1 MTEPRDTVESDALVA
16 VLREHRADGWVCT
29 CGWPLN
35 DSVGSVVEH
44 LAAQIRPLMQCSAV
58 DPSDSRCRLYSGHD
72 GMHGD
77 GDCTVWDRDYARVT
91 SPASTDQDGPA

>member
-1 MTEPRDTVESDALVA
+1 MSDLPPNAEKDALEK

-44 LAAQIRPLMQCSAV
+44 LAAQITPLMRCPDVSSEGSQ
-58 DPSDSRCRLYSGHD
+58 CRLYPDHD
-72 GMHGD
+72 DQHGD
-77 GDCTVWDRDYARVT
+77 GLGTVWTTVT
-91 SPASTDQDGPA
+91 SPDRGQPR